1 MKNRR
6 DFLKKSLIGL
16 SGAAILPINV
26 NSAQKNSVPDLPSRK
41 LGKTGIN
48 TPLLSMGTSGV
59 TAPGFVRSA
68 YEAGVKL
75 FFSANYYGE
84 GNNEILVGEGL
95 KGLPRNS
102 FVIGTAAIP
111 DGLDTRTG
119 SLSRAFTAEA
129 YMKKAEESLKRFGIE
144 QIDILLL
151 PYSSQKETILHD
163 GVLKTLEHLKK
174 QGKIRFAGIAS
185 HGGTVEALNAA
196 ASSGIYDVAM
206 IAYNFR
212 TENVDALN
220 ESIAYAVKKGMG
232 IVAMKTIAGASG
244 QKSGQ
249 SFNTDSA
256 LKWVLNNQNIS
267 SIISGMKSQEE
278 LQKNIAMLSNLK
290 ISDQEMK
297 ELSVASSG
305 NSKGLYCQ
313 QCRECIPQCPLNLE
327 IPTIMRSY
335 MYAYGYKNMEQAWHT
350 LNEAAL
356 NGNPCSDCDECS
368 IKCKAGFNIKEK
380 ISDIQRLRNVPL
392 DFVRS

>member
-16 SGAAILPINV
+16 SGAAILPMNL
-26 NSAQKNSVPDLPSRK
+26 NSVKKSSIPDLPERK
-41 LGKTGIN
+41 LGKTGIS

-59 TAPGFVRSA
+59 TAPGFVRAA

-95 KGLPRNS
+95 KGLQRNL

-119 SLSRAFTAEA
+119 SLSKAFTAEG

-151 PYSSQKETILHD
+151 PYSSVRETILHE
-163 GVLKTLEHLKK
+163 GVLKTLEQLKK

-185 HGGTVEALNAA
+185 HGGTAEALDAA

-212 TENVDALN
+212 TANVDLLN
-220 ESIAYAVKKGMG
+220 ESITNAVKKGMG
-232 IVAMKTIAGASG
+232 IVAMKTIAGAAG

-249 SFNTDSA
+249 SFSTDAA

-267 SIISGMKSQEE
+267 SIVSGMKSLEE

-297 ELSVASSG
+297 GLTMVSSG
-305 NSKGLYCQ
+305 NSTGLYCQ
-313 QCRECIPQCPLNLE
+313 QCRECIPQCPMNLE

-350 LNEAAL
+350 FNEAGVA
-356 NGNPCSDCDECS
+356 GNPCSNCDECN

-380 ISDIQRLRNVPL
+380 ISDIQRLGKVPL

>member
-16 SGAAILPINV
+16 SGAAVMPVKINIQ
-26 NSAQKNSVPDLPSRK
+26 QKNPVAEIPSRQ
-41 LGKTGIN
+41 LGKTGIS

-119 SLSRAFTAEA
+119 SLSKAFTAA
-129 YMKKAEESLKRFGIE
+129 GYMKKAEESLKRFGIE

-151 PYSSQKETILHD
+151 PYSSIKETILHE
-163 GVLKTLEHLKK
+163 GVLKTLEQLKK

-185 HGGTVEALNAA
+185 HGGTIEALNAA
-196 ASSGIYDVAM
+196 SSSGVYDVAM

-212 TENVDALN
+212 TANVDSLN
-220 ESIAYAVKKGMG
+220 ESISNAVKKGMG

-249 SFNTDSA
+249 AFNTDAA
-256 LKWVLNNQNIS
+256 LKWVLNNINIS
-267 SIISGMKSQEE
+267 SVISGMRSLEE
-278 LQKNIAMLSNLK
+278 LNKNIAMLGNLK

-297 ELSVASSG
+297 ELSLASTS
-305 NSKGLYCQ
+305 NSTGLYCQ
-313 QCRECIPQCPLNLE
+313 QCRECVPQCPMNLE

-335 MYAYGYKNMEQAWHT
+335 MYAYGYKNMEHAWHT
-350 LNEAAL
+350 LNEARVE
-356 NGNPCSDCDECS
+356 GNPCSNCGECNIRCRS
-368 IKCKAGFNIKEK
+368 GFNIREK
-380 ISDIQRLRNVPL
+380 IADIQRLGNVPL

>member
-16 SGAAILPINV
+16 SGAAVLPINV
-26 NSAQKNSVPDLPSRK
+26 NAIQKNATPDLPVRK
-41 LGKTGIN
+41 LGKTGIT
-48 TPLLSMGTSGV
+48 TPLISMGTSGV
-59 TAPGFVRSA
+59 TAPGFVRAA

-102 FVIGTAAIP
+102 FVIGTAAVP

-119 SLSRAFTAEA
+119 SLSKAFTAEG

-151 PYSSQKETILHD
+151 PYSSLKETILHD
-163 GVLKTLEHLKK
+163 GVLKTLEQLKK

-185 HGGTVEALNAA
+185 HGGTAEALNAA

-212 TENVDALN
+212 TANVDSLN
-220 ESIAYAVKKGMG
+220 EAISNAVKKGMG

-249 SFNTDSA
+249 PFNTDSA

-267 SIISGMKSQEE
+267 SIVSGMKSQEE

-297 ELSVASSG
+297 ELSLASSG
-305 NSKGLYCQ
+305 NSNGLYCQ
-313 QCRECIPQCPLNLE
+313 QCRECIPQCPMNLE

-335 MYAYGYKNMEQAWHT
+335 MYAYGYRNIEQAWHT
-350 LNEAAL
+350 LNDAGVD
-356 NGNPCSDCDECS
+356 GNPCANCNECN
-368 IKCKAGFNIKEK
+368 IKCRSGFNIKEK
-380 ISDIQRLRNVPL
+380 ISDIQRLGQVPL
-392 DFVRS
+392 DFFRS